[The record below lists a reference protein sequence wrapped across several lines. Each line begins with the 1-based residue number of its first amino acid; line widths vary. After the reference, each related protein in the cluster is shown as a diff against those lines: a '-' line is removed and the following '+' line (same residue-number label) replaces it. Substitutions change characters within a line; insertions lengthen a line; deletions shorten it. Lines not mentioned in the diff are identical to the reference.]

1 MVAQFCYRTSIG
13 LSLLPLQRASTRQR
27 KDEESAGGAAF
38 SKPEPTPKAKGSLRC
53 LTVASLEATPPPSI
67 KPLGPCHPYFWPSL
81 AGLRGLA
88 GSIAP
93 SRSTICTGFAKTD
106 TDAGKQWS
114 AAPCKILRSGVRVGA
129 WPELILF
136 MVTFPVRLNYCLM
149 LRKTPPC
156 TPPVLDLIR
165 SHRAY
170 TTEATVIICA
180 HQQCPAC
187 HHPQPTTLPTLRCT
201 YHFLDVVEYDTVLQD
216 VPVIH

>member
-149 LRKTPPC
+149 LRKPPLHSTRTGPDSLAPC
-156 TPPVLDLIR
+156 VHDRSNSDHLRSSAVPGVPPSTAHYATHTTVYISFPRR
-165 SHRAY
+165 S
-170 TTEATVIICA
+170 
-180 HQQCPAC
+180 
-187 HHPQPTTLPTLRCT
+187 
-201 YHFLDVVEYDTVLQD
+201 
-216 VPVIH
+216 